1 MPAARIC
8 GDLPALQP
16 RVALPLLAACAAPA
30 PPPSG
35 QPAMSQC
42 LHLLQFTSLPAQP
55 LADGIAS
62 VPWVH
67 RYAEA
72 SRAAQPESATRPVS
86 VGDAEGLGV
95 ATTASL
101 QTAWGS
107 RTLVVERDAGRLALA
122 AGSALQPM
130 INRGVAKVVTGL
142 VLWPLDPQRAV
153 APPDFG
159 RVDAPL
165 PLEYGRFPASHG
177 CHGGRAEYPHRAW
190 LRSRRCRRCAN
201 AGLPSTRRRASLSPA

>member
-1 MPAARIC
+1 
-8 GDLPALQP
+8 LQP

-107 RTLVVERDAGRLALA
+107 RMLVVERDAGRLALA

-130 INRGVAKVVTGL
+130 ITAAWPRSSPAWCCGRWIRSGPSPRLTSAGSMHRCRWSTAASQRRTAVTAAVQNAYGGRGFVHGAAGVAQMR
-142 VLWPLDPQRAV
+142 DCRA
-153 APPDFG
+153 
-159 RVDAPL
+159 
-165 PLEYGRFPASHG
+165 
-177 CHGGRAEYPHRAW
+177 RAAVRA
-190 LRSRRCRRCAN
+190 
-201 AGLPSTRRRASLSPA
+201 